1 MLLLPPVMLLLCC
14 ADIPCFD
21 EDNSTLV
28 KFVDRHNGWGLTAL
42 HLAAYKGSSS
52 TGEQHAAAQ
61 PARLAASGE
70 CAHGLPAVYLAY
82 PEALSTCV
90 HDRKRLGLCKSMG

>member
-1 MLLLPPVMLLLCC
+1 VDACIGTTPGLPQDVLLIMLPQPRLQAQIVGNKCPVVCSSVC

-42 HLAAYKGSSS
+42 HLATFKGSSS
-52 TGEQHAAAQ
+52 TGVDAVQAGVQ
-61 PARLAASGE
+61 P
-70 CAHGLPAVYLAY
+70 PY
-82 PEALSTCV
+82 P
-90 HDRKRLGLCKSMG
+90 M